1 MSSEDKTSAHAEPV
15 IMQGLTDDTEGL
27 GRFGNHPDPATDF
40 CIEVEKLESRL
51 HQAQHGLLKPG
62 TEPETVAAVLNDIQ
76 RAMDFR
82 VGGDEGAVAAK
93 GILRGLE
100 DQAKSHPPTDAA
112 EIECLTEKYIS
123 VMERFVTMTERAE
136 KAEARA
142 AELEAALRRIA
153 ALDPEAANA
162 RSARDLHLTV
172 RAIAHEALSDYKTGA
187 LTPLPDAELD
197 AVELEIARLRPHY
210 GDFTAHDKG
219 RVQMLD
225 HFSAFV
231 ASLRARPA
239 GVTDKMVEA
248 AFNALPRDAIGTI
261 ETGEMKCVLEAA
273 LTPNTA
279 QEEG

>member
-51 HQAQHGLLKPG
+51 HQAQHGLSKPG

-112 EIECLTEKYIS
+112 EIERL
-123 VMERFVTMTERAE
+123 RAE
-136 KAEARA
+136 VERLTPKPYVSPPGTFNTAELFGAVDVGGDVFVPLLTHLDTVRRHAECDRDRNQAHAERDAALARV
-142 AELEAALRRIA
+142 AELEA
-153 ALDPEAANA
+153 
-162 RSARDLHLTV
+162 
-172 RAIAHEALSDYKTGA
+172 A

-197 AVELEIARLRPHY
+197 ALVVRGEILARGLAQW
-210 GDFTAHDKG
+210 GDEKPTFSRGDWREIVGFINEAITA
-219 RVQMLD
+219 
-225 HFSAFV
+225 
-231 ASLRARPA
+231 LRAA
-239 GVTDKMVEA
+239 LA
-248 AFNALPRDAIGTI
+248 AYDARRG
-261 ETGEMKCVLEAA
+261 
-273 LTPNTA
+273 
-279 QEEG
+279 